1 MSVFSDNIRFL
12 RHKKS
17 LSQQSIADNLG
28 ISRVRYA
35 KYEDG
40 RSEPPFDVLLNI
52 SKYFSISIDLMLTF
66 DLRKYPLEDIIKLP
80 DNRIVLPILVD
91 EAGENKIEIVPHK
104 ASMGYLEG
112 YNDPGYIE
120 SLQYMS
126 LPFLRNGKYRAFPVG
141 GDSMPPYNDR
151 TFIIGKYVESKDD
164 LKTGK
169 TYLFITREGMTYKRY
184 VGKDEYG
191 TLVSADNSFYSPYEI
206 EWSSVLEIWEYEC
219 SVNRDEL
226 GLWNVGQ
233 PDIQGMFLSLKK
245 DIQTLKDQLN
255 NNDKK

>member
-1 MSVFSDNIRFL
+1 MSIFSDNIRFL

-52 SKYFSISIDLMLTF
+52 SKYFSISIDLMLTL
-66 DLRKYPLEDIIKLP
+66 DVRKYPIEDIVKLP
-80 DNRIVLPILVD
+80 DNRIVLPILID
-91 EAGENKIEIVPHK
+91 KFGENKIEIIPHK

-126 LPFLRNGKYRAFPVG
+126 LPFLRNGKYRAFPAE
-141 GDSMPPYNDR
+141 GDSMPPFKDGTY
-151 TFIIGKYVESKDD
+151 IIGEFVEKLSE
-164 LKTGK
+164 LKVDK
-169 TYLFITREGMTYKRY
+169 TYLIITQSGLVYKTIEKINHNSIIVSSKNTFY
-184 VGKDEYG
+184 ENYKIPFSEILEVWKFVKALTDEYELIDL
-191 TLVSADNSFYSPYEI
+191 TD
-206 EWSSVLEIWEYEC
+206 SVIK
-219 SVNRDEL
+219 D
-226 GLWNVGQ
+226 
-233 PDIQGMFLSLKK
+233 MFLSLKNDMK
-245 DIQTLKDQLN
+245 KMREELK
-255 NNDKK
+255 KKY

>member
-1 MSVFSDNIRFL
+1 
-12 RHKKS
+12 
-17 LSQQSIADNLG
+17 
-28 ISRVRYA
+28 
-35 KYEDG
+35 
-40 RSEPPFDVLLNI
+40 
-52 SKYFSISIDLMLTF
+52 
-66 DLRKYPLEDIIKLP
+66 
-80 DNRIVLPILVD
+80 
-91 EAGENKIEIVPHK
+91 
-104 ASMGYLEG
+104 
-112 YNDPGYIE
+112 
-120 SLQYMS
+120 
-126 LPFLRNGKYRAFPVG
+126 
-141 GDSMPPYNDR
+141 MPPYNDR